1 MLILVIGE
9 RIVTPMSI
17 VQLVIK
23 VRVSPPTIIKTE
35 QNGEEDVD
43 SIKRSIK
50 VNEEKDQSFLVSKH
64 DTEDLTNGLETLKRS
79 HTPYWPMVSWKDTE
93 GYNNY

>member
-1 MLILVIGE
+1 
-9 RIVTPMSI
+9 MSI

-50 VNEEKDQSFLVSKH
+50 VNEEKDQSFFVSKH

>member
-43 SIKRSIK
+43 SIKRSI
-50 VNEEKDQSFLVSKH
+50 
-64 DTEDLTNGLETLKRS
+64 
-79 HTPYWPMVSWKDTE
+79 
-93 GYNNY
+93 